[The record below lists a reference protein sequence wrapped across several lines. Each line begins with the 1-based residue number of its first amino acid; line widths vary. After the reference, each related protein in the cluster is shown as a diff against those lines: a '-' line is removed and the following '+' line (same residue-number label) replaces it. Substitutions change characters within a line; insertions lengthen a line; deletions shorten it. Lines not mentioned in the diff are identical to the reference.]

1 MHQPENIALIIA
13 HPGHELRV
21 FRFVELYKPRV
32 YVLTD
37 GSGSAGSS
45 RLHNTIGIL
54 KDCGAS
60 VSPIMGYYTDK
71 EIYRIILEKDYSSLT
86 ALSLKILS
94 DFQENNI
101 QVVAGDALEG
111 FNPTHD
117 LCRYLINLTIAV
129 KEAKDGIQMLNL
141 EFLLDGLMSE
151 EDASL
156 VVRLDDDSFNRK
168 RKAAEGYAELAYEL
182 QSAIQ
187 KYGSTPF
194 MAECLRK
201 VVRPDIFS
209 SWGDGI
215 PFYEKYAIEKVNS
228 GVYKKVISFQ
238 EHLLPLI
245 HHLSTNLYAEIASN
259 EHTHNEH

>member
-1 MHQPENIALIIA
+1 MFKLQNIALVIA
-13 HPGHELRV
+13 HPGHELRI

-54 KDCGAS
+54 KECGAS
-60 VSPIMGYYTDK
+60 ISPIMGYYTDK

-86 ALSLKILS
+86 ALGLKMLT
-94 DFQENNI
+94 DFHENNI
-101 QVVAGDALEG
+101 QVIVGDAVEG

-117 LCRYLINLTIAV
+117 LCRYLTNLIIAV
-129 KEAKDGIQMLNL
+129 KEAKDGIEMLNF
-141 EFLLDGLMSE
+141 EFLLDGLMRE

-201 VVRPDIFS
+201 VVSPDILS
-209 SWGDGI
+209 SWGNGM
-215 PFYEKYAIEKVNS
+215 PFYEQYAIEKVNS
-228 GVYKKVISFQ
+228 GVYKKAISFQ

-245 HHLSTNLYAEIASN
+245 HHLSANLSAKAASN
-259 EHTHNEH
+259 EHTYNKH